1 MAQATFLTLVNDVL
15 KRLREPVC
23 TATTDTAYSVLIG
36 IFVNEA
42 KREVEDAWQ
51 WSALRS
57 TIDLSMVVA
66 QRNYTLTGSSNRT
79 KFLGV
84 YNTSSKWQMKQYM
97 QNDYLNN
104 LLSLTTAA
112 SASPYEFDVVG
123 TDSATGS
130 LTIRVNPLP
139 TATDTI
145 RFFTINP
152 QADFT
157 SDSTT
162 LLVPKDPV
170 IQLAYL
176 KAINERGED
185 AGRASEIQEK
195 IYLRTLGDAIAQDEA
210 RYGGETTWQA
220 V

>member
-1 MAQATFLTLVNDVL
+1 
-15 KRLREPVC
+15 
-23 TATTDTAYSVLIG
+23 
-36 IFVNEA
+36 
-42 KREVEDAWQ
+42 
-51 WSALRS
+51 
-57 TIDLSMVVA
+57 
-66 QRNYTLTGSSNRT
+66 
-79 KFLGV
+79 
-84 YNTSSKWQMKQYM
+84 
-97 QNDYLNN
+97 
-104 LLSLTTAA
+104 
-112 SASPYEFDVVG
+112 
-123 TDSATGS
+123 

-157 SDSTT
+157 TDSTT

>member
-23 TATTDTAYSVLIG
+23 TATEDTAYSSLIAL
-36 IFVNEA
+36 FVNEA

-57 TIDLSMVVA
+57 TIDVTMVIG
-66 QRNYTLTGSSNRT
+66 QRNYTVTGTSNRT

-84 YNTSSKWQMKQYM
+84 YNTTSKWAMKQYM
-97 QNDYLNN
+97 QNDYLNHM
-104 LLSLTTAA
+104 LSTTTAA

-123 TDSATGS
+123 TDSATGA

-152 QADFT
+152 QAEFT
-157 SDSTT
+157 SDATT
-162 LLVPKDPV
+162 LLVPKEPI